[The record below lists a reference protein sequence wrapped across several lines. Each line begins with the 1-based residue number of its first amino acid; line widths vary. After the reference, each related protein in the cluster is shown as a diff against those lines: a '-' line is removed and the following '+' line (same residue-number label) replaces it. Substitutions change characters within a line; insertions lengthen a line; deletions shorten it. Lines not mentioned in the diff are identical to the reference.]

1 MNFKLSAILLS
12 IYLLFTQ
19 LGYGYVLHFCHDEL
33 SHVKSVYEST
43 SINCC
48 GDDASC
54 CSFSHDNEADRCCEN
69 VTVTAE
75 VDDNL
80 IPQFDFDCQA
90 LYFSNCLSFDF
101 KKFENKIEKPNYFL
115 NSNPAHAPPLYVLYS
130 QFIIYG

>member
-1 MNFKLSAILLS
+1 VLIAFPALVF
-12 IYLLFTQ
+12 LFSSGC
-19 LGYGYVLHFCHDEL
+19 LG
-33 SHVKSVYEST
+33 SK
-43 SINCC
+43 
-48 GDDASC
+48 ASC